1 MGVLF
6 QSGALINWLTV
17 FDNVALPL
25 REHKLASEEKIQ
37 KIVMEKLKLVDM
49 VIAKD
54 NFPNDISGGNE
65 KKSRNRK
72 SNYYQSGNHTL

>member
-37 KIVMEKLKLVDM
+37 KDRNGKTK
-49 VIAKD
+49 
-54 NFPNDISGGNE
+54 ISRYGD
-65 KKSRNRK
+65 RK
-72 SNYYQSGNHTL
+72 R